1 MSGQRGPRGASWAP
15 LVGMDATGPPSPWAG
30 ALRGRPVRLCHP
42 DAEHRMNLSVE
53 SVPIITPRLPSVRP
67 PAPAEPPGPDAS
79 MAYPV
84 REGVLAMPAVFPLE
98 HGGELR
104 DARLGWRL
112 VGAAGAPVVCA
123 LGGISAN
130 REVCLASDPRN
141 GWWSEIVG
149 PGGAL
154 DTDEYQVLGFD
165 YLGASGDSTGP
176 EPGAAGPTA
185 ERGVFPS
192 ISSYDQA
199 EALAQLLDHLGLA
212 SLAAIAGGSYGGM
225 VGLAFAERYPER
237 AAPGEGDGE
246 RTRPHSRHRQ
256 TSYAVPCMR
265 TRIKHTNRTKVYD
278 GS

>member
-1 MSGQRGPRGASWAP
+1 
-15 LVGMDATGPPSPWAG
+15 MDAAGPPSPWAG

-53 SVPIITPRLPSVRP
+53 SVPIITPRVPSVRP
-67 PAPAEPPGPDAS
+67 PVPAEPPGPDGS
-79 MAYPV
+79 RAYPV
-84 REGVLAMPAVFPLE
+84 REGVLAMPAVFALE

-104 DARLGWRL
+104 DARLAWRL
-112 VGAAGAPVVCA
+112 VGAPGAPVVCA

-154 DTDEYQVLGFD
+154 DTDEDHVLRFD
-165 YLGASGDSTGP
+165 YLGGSGDSTGP

-185 ERGVFPS
+185 ERRVFPS

-199 EALAQLLDHLGLA
+199 EALARLLDHLGLDC
-212 SLAAIAGGSYGGM
+212 LAAIAGGALRRTGGPPSP
-225 VGLAFAERYPER
+225 ERYSEPVP
-237 AAPGEGDGE
+237 PG
-246 RTRPHSRHRQ
+246 RLLR
-256 TSYAVPCMR
+256 
-265 TRIKHTNRTKVYD
+265 
-278 GS
+278 